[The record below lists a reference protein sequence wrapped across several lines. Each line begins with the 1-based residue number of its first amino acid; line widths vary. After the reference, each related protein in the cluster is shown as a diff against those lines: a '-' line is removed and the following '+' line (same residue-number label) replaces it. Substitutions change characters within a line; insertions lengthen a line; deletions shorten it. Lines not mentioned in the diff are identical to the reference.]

1 MGSCRWPRP
10 ESEARYRNEQTG
22 NMVSEANQEDS
33 IIRLDDFLK
42 YVGFV
47 GTGGEAKVR
56 IQSGEAKVNG
66 EVETRRRKQLSLGDV
81 VEFDGETIT
90 VEPMV

>member
-1 MGSCRWPRP
+1 MAS
-10 ESEARYRNEQTG
+10 ESTQPAP
-22 NMVSEANQEDS
+22 

-56 IQSGEAKVNG
+56 IQAGEAKVNG
-66 EVETRRRKQLSLGDV
+66 EVETRRRKQLALGDV
-81 VEFDGETIT
+81 VEFDGETII

>member
-1 MGSCRWPRP
+1 MT
-10 ESEARYRNEQTG
+10 EA
-22 NMVSEANQEDS
+22 ANDS
-33 IIRLDDFLK
+33 PIIRLDDFLK

-56 IQSGEAKVNG
+56 IQAGEAKVNG
-66 EVETRRRKQLSLGDV
+66 EVETRRRKQLAIGDI